1 MGIGDGVEDDD
12 VLLSSASVDLKLLRL
27 AEETPLLMGDGRD
40 AKASTPESSTAQKK
54 ARDRDAGRI
63 LRDVVCVVVYR
74 YEDVSIEERECWF
87 F

>member
-1 MGIGDGVEDDD
+1 MEDDD
-12 VLLSSASVDLKLLRL
+12 VLLSSASVDLKLLLVLL
-27 AEETPLLMGDGRD
+27 AEETPLLLVMMGDGRD

-54 ARDRDAGRI
+54 GRDRDEGRI